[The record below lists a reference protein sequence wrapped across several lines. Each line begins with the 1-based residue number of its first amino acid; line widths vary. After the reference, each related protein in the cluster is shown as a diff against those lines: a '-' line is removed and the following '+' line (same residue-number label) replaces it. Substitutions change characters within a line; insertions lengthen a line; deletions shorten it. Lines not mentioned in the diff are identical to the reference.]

1 MKVTVTKTHIAA
13 AKPLP
18 NSSLIALALREM
30 KYQDASATHRFAYF
44 NCGAYPLPEVA
55 IAAEIRFDFLAKNG
69 TIQGEIVAELDEY
82 SFELEVNP

>member
-1 MKVTVTKTHIAA
+1 MQVKVTKTHIAA

-18 NSSLIALALREM
+18 NSSPIALALREM
-30 KYQDASATHRFAYF
+30 GYQDASATHRFAYF
-44 NCGAYPLPEVA
+44 NGGAYALPEVA

-82 SFELEVNP
+82 TFELEVKP